1 MDENIVYFCIWKG
14 SELAAV
20 SSCEIDMGNL
30 NVEMTDFAVLPK
42 YRGRGL
48 SLFLLGQMN
57 IHMKQNGI
65 KTAYTIARAN
75 SFGMNSTFSKCGYSF
90 AGRLVKNTQIGGS
103 IEDMNVWYK
112 QL

>member
-1 MDENIVYFCIWKG
+1 MDIE
-14 SELAAV
+14 
-20 SSCEIDMGNL
+20 NL

-42 YRGRGL
+42 YRGKSL
-48 SLFLLGQMN
+48 SLFLLNQMDA
-57 IHMKQNGI
+57 HMREQGI
-65 KTAYTIARAN
+65 NTAYTIARAN

-90 AGRLVKNTQIGGS
+90 AGRLVKNTQIGGE